1 MMSSLRRAIEIAFEA
16 HDGQFRQ
23 GGAAF
28 ITHPTA
34 VAALMAER
42 GYASWVLQACWLHDV
57 VEDTDW
63 SLERLRVEG
72 FSERV
77 LRLVDLLTRRDDE
90 TYAEYIDRV
99 ASDPISTEIKLA
111 DNRHN
116 SSPEQ
121 LQHVDSRA
129 RRSKIV
135 RYAKS
140 RARLEQARHDHRNHF
155 APLAAA

>member
-1 MMSSLRRAIEIAFEA
+1 MSTLRRAIEIAYEA
-16 HDGQFRQ
+16 HDGQFRL

-28 ITHPTA
+28 ITHPMA
-34 VAALMAER
+34 VAAIMAER

-63 SLERLRVEG
+63 TIERLRAEG
-72 FSERV
+72 FSEKV
-77 LRLVDLLTRRDDE
+77 LLLVDLLTRRADE
-90 TYAEYIDRV
+90 TYAEYIERV
-99 ASDPISTEIKLA
+99 ASDPTSTEIKLA

-116 SSPEQ
+116 SSPDQ
-121 LQHVDSRA
+121 LQHVTPSA

-140 RARLEQARHDHRNHF
+140 RARLERARHDHRTHD
-155 APLAAA
+155 AAVAAA